1 VTRRLAGLTVAIVH
15 VALAASLG
23 AKLLYD
29 RAALPRVWVRAIPY
43 DPDLPLRGRYVSLQ
57 VVVQASATS
66 AEPPR
71 PGLMQPAKLRV
82 EGDTLIA
89 EADPDAHGSDASDV
103 HLRGISRG
111 AETLTV
117 LAEPVAYFIP
127 EHVADPSRRPPGEQ
141 LWVEATIPS
150 SGPPRP
156 IRLGVKKG
164 DGPVAPLQLD

>member
-1 VTRRLAGLTVAIVH
+1 MVATVH
-15 VALAASLG
+15 VALTASLG

-57 VVVQASATS
+57 VVVQPRATS
-66 AEPPR
+66 AEPPH
-71 PGLMQPAKLRV
+71 PGLSRSARLRV
-82 EGDTLIA
+82 EGDTLVA
-89 EADPDAHGSDASDV
+89 VADPDARGSDPSDV
-103 HLRGISRG
+103 QLRSIARG
-111 AETLTV
+111 PETLTV
-117 LAEPVAYFIP
+117 LAEPIAYFIP

-164 DGPVAPLQLD
+164 DGPVAPLQLDE